1 MNFRDFLKTHIK
13 DNGCYQF
20 INISNKQYVYTLN
33 GYEATDKINVDTRHS
48 WRGDIEAHSALH
60 EISVQ
65 LTNLLGDK
73 KFIEKNLFLI
83 NSQEY
88 EHNTNDSLIE
98 YIPSKLNSIDQARI
112 NTGNLVGY
120 VTKKYNN
127 NHYSINV
134 TSRFGDSFLKH
145 LIASTD
151 GFIEIPNSGDTEKS
165 DMAEWLLV
173 FLWKVKLKH
182 AYRLGLPKEYSA
194 KREKTVSFRGNLEI
208 NEVTKNPDFI
218 PPCICNFREHSYD
231 NSITQLVANTF
242 RFIRNKELISECNKL
257 KLDFVTATEGKIRQV
272 NELLSH
278 TEIKNPYYNDY
289 KIVADLSK
297 RIIRRETADFAG
309 QKENFSAF
317 FFDVSILFEYFIR
330 KVLIRKGFILEKKN
344 QEQYTIPSGGNY
356 NNGKRRLFPDIIIKN
371 DDGSVD
377 IYDVKY
383 KRYDFTFGVSRED
396 LFQINTYIG
405 QASNYGKINKCGFI
419 FPIEEK
425 NKDWNKKDINH
436 KLKFAGF
443 EIDFEILFFKVPDEK
458 IENYSLSF
466 YQSIESFNSKLHG

>member
-1 MNFRDFLKTHIK
+1 MNFRDFLKTRIK
-13 DNGCYQF
+13 DNGSYHF
-20 INISNKQYVYTLN
+20 KNVSNYRYIYTHN
-33 GYEATDKINVDTRHS
+33 GTEIGEKIDVDTYYS
-48 WRGDIEAHSALH
+48 WRGDNEAHYALH

-65 LTNLLGDK
+65 LANLLCDK
-73 KFIEKNLFLI
+73 KFIAENLFLI

-98 YIPSKLNSIDQARI
+98 YVPSKLNSIDQAKI

-165 DMAEWLLV
+165 GMAEWLLV

-194 KREKTVSFRGNLEI
+194 KREKTVSFRGNMEI
-208 NEVTKNPDFI
+208 NEVIKNPNFI
-218 PPCICNFREHSYD
+218 PPYTCNYREHSYD

-242 RFIRNKELISECNKL
+242 RFIRNIEIISECNKL
-257 KLDFVTATEGKIRQV
+257 KQDFVTATEGKRISV
-272 NELLSH
+272 NELLNN

-309 QKENFSAF
+309 KNDNFSAF
-317 FFDVSILFEYFIR
+317 FFDVSMLFEYFIR
-330 KVLIRKGFILEKKN
+330 KVLIRKGYLLEKKN

-356 NNGKRRLFPDIIIKN
+356 NNGNRKLFPDIIIKN

-383 KRYDFTFGVSRED
+383 KRFDFTYGVSRED

-405 QASNYGKINKCGFI
+405 QASNYGRINKCGFI
-419 FPIEEK
+419 FPMEEN
-425 NKDWNKKDINH
+425 NKDWNKKNINQ
-436 KLKFAGF
+436 KLKFAKF

-458 IENYSLSF
+458 TENYSISF
-466 YQSIESFNSKLHG
+466 YQSIESFKN